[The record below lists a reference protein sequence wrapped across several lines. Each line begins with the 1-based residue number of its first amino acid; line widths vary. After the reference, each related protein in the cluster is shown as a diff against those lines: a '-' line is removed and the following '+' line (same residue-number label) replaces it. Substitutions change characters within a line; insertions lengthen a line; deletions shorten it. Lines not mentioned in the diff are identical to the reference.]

1 MSGWEHVLPRQ
12 GFPLTMLVGTAC
24 QPGFTASLD
33 DCLREV
39 FGGYWDMICGDF
51 DGALTFSWPDE
62 EWDYEA
68 APEGREACEAAR
80 WEQFS
85 AVLTTAGFLVP
96 ATVRDLSELYL
107 TWGPARREETPDGT
121 RWSIPAALPLP
132 DDLLRLDPVLTERLD
147 GIRRA
152 MRTGPFLGTLIDQLV
167 DDFTSLDRLAAATG
181 QDRRRRPARSRGMS
195 AAGDG
200 GRARHRGGVAKRA
213 WSCSA
218 ATVPRA
224 SLPPRPAR
232 ARGCWCQWATLKWA
246 AVSDGPRRVAGPGPA
261 RSAPAPHLLCARA
274 APVVTPGPYS
284 PSYDTAGSVRHIH
297 RWHGRK
303 ERRPLR
309 SQEAP

>member
-1 MSGWEHVLPRQ
+1 MWSRSAS
-12 GFPLTMLVGTAC
+12 TTAAAC
-24 QPGFTASLD
+24 TCAAQAPPA
-33 DCLREV
+33 
-39 FGGYWDMICGDF
+39 MICGDL

-152 MRTGPFLGTLIDQLV
+152 MRIRPV
-167 DDFTSLDRLAAATG
+167 PRHPH
-181 QDRRRRPARSRGMS
+181 RPAGRRSG
-195 AAGDG
+195 
-200 GRARHRGGVAKRA
+200 
-213 WSCSA
+213 
-218 ATVPRA
+218 
-224 SLPPRPAR
+224 
-232 ARGCWCQWATLKWA
+232 
-246 AVSDGPRRVAGPGPA
+246 
-261 RSAPAPHLLCARA
+261 
-274 APVVTPGPYS
+274 
-284 PSYDTAGSVRHIH
+284 
-297 RWHGRK
+297 
-303 ERRPLR
+303 
-309 SQEAP
+309 